1 MIKSS
6 CSLLVHAPIEA
17 VWDFISEVELW
28 APLVSGYIG
37 HTRFARDH
45 VEWKM
50 KIPYG
55 IIKKTVTAE
64 VRVKEWIPPEKI
76 SFALGDAKGSFV
88 GCGEF
93 TAKADGDG
101 TIMNGWL
108 SMNPKGSRKWVPDRI
123 FEGIMEEMI
132 VSLSTAIKIRL
143 EQN

>member
-1 MIKSS
+1 
-6 CSLLVHAPIEA
+6 
-17 VWDFISEVELW
+17 
-28 APLVSGYIG
+28 
-37 HTRFARDH
+37 
-45 VEWKM
+45 M

-55 IIKKTVTAE
+55 LIKKTVAAE
-64 VRVKEWIPPEKI
+64 VRVTEWIPPEKI
-76 SFALGDAKGSFV
+76 SFTMEDVKKSFG

-123 FEGIMEEMI
+123 LEGIMEEMI

>member
-1 MIKSS
+1 MVKSS
-6 CSLLVHAPIEA
+6 CSLLVHAPIEV
-17 VWDFISEVELW
+17 VWDFISDVEEW
-28 APLVSGYIG
+28 APLVSGYLS
-37 HTRFARDH
+37 HRRFARDH

-55 IIKKTVTAE
+55 IMKKTVTAE
-64 VRVKEWIPPEKI
+64 LRVKEWIPPEKI
-76 SFALGDAKGSFV
+76 RFTLEDVKGSFG

-93 TAKADGDG
+93 TSKADGNR

-108 SMNPKGSRKWVPDRI
+108 SVNPKGSRKWVPDRI

-132 VSLSTAIKIRL
+132 VSLSHAIKIKL